1 MNSEQWLLRT
11 IWGKMSHSF
20 ALPLINS
27 FRHMHFLDFFF
38 FSSQKKEHGKYKKIL
53 EIFPYSKI
61 WKEDFWG
68 NEKILKWKI
77 FKIKTS

>member
-1 MNSEQWLLRT
+1 MAT
-11 IWGKMSHSF
+11 AYYMGKDVTFFCFTTYQFLSSY
-20 ALPLINS
+20 ALS
-27 FRHMHFLDFFF
+27 GFFFF

-68 NEKILKWKI
+68 NEKILKWED
-77 FKIKTS
+77 FQN